1 MDILSD
7 REFEVFQLF
16 GNGFSTKEIA
26 EKLNVS
32 VNTVESHRNRI
43 KAKLNLESSAELSRH
58 AIQWVISQKQNN
70 P

>member
-1 MDILSD
+1 
-7 REFEVFQLF
+7 
-16 GNGFSTKEIA
+16 
-26 EKLNVS
+26 
-32 VNTVESHRNRI
+32 VESHRNRI